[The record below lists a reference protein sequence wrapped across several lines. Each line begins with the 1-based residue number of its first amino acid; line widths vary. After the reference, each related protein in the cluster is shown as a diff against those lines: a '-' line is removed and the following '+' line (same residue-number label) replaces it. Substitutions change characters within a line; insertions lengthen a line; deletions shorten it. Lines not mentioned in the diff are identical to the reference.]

1 MFASRLVGLLAVSCL
16 LASVGPARAD
26 DKKKPDTQAPA
37 DNHSTGVKRVTI
49 QEKEIEL
56 SKALAEITKQTGNEV
71 VDRRQG
77 KDDVKIRLDL
87 KGVTFWQALDA
98 VAKAADANVAVFERD
113 MKVALTDGP
122 FQALPT
128 SYDGMF
134 RIRIKRIQI
143 AHNLETDG
151 RQALFTME
159 IAWEPRFQPLFIEGQ
174 ADDLYIEDDKGRTVE
189 LPEPNRGQASTSKR
203 NAVEV
208 IVRTNAPQRT
218 ANSLK
223 VLKGKLMVTGP
234 SEVLTFTW
242 DKLSK
247 IDKKADY
254 QKKTNKGVSVT
265 LRELRQEG
273 AAGDQVWTVGLFLEY
288 PPDGPKFESF
298 QSWIVNNEIHFVR
311 EKDGLKQQ
319 MPPNLGYETDDQS
332 DTKALIRYRFGDEP
346 DRKVF
351 LGKFGD
357 WSLVYKT
364 PGRVVEVP
372 VNFEFKGLALP

>member
-1 MFASRLVGLLAVSCL
+1 MLASRFFGLLVVVCAIAGL
-16 LASVGPARAD
+16 PARAD
-26 DKKKPDTQAPA
+26 EKQKANPAPA
-37 DNHSTGVKRVTI
+37 PANDAGTKKVTI
-49 QEKEIEL
+49 QEKEIPL
-56 SKALAEITKQTGNEV
+56 SKALAELQKQTGNV
-71 VDRRQG
+71 VEDRRQG
-77 KDDVKIRLDL
+77 KDDVKIRLDV

-98 VAKAADANVAVFERD
+98 IAKAADANVAVFERD
-113 MKVALTDGP
+113 MKIALTDGP
-122 FQALPT
+122 FLALPT

-134 RIRIKRIQI
+134 RIRVKRIQI
-143 AHNLETDG
+143 AHNLETDS

-159 IAWEPRFQPLFIEGQ
+159 IAWEPSFQPLFIEGQ
-174 ADDLYIEDDKGRTVE
+174 ADDLYIEDEKGRTVE
-189 LPEPNRGQASTSKR
+189 LPEPNRGQVSTSKR
-203 NAVEV
+203 NAIEV
-208 IVRTNAPQRT
+208 IVRTTAPQRN
-218 ANSLK
+218 AASLK
-223 VLKGKLMVTGP
+223 VLKGKLTVTGP
-234 SEVLTFTW
+234 SEVLTFSW
-242 DKLSK
+242 DKLAK

-311 EKDGLKQQ
+311 ERDGLKQQ

-364 PGRVVEVP
+364 PGKVLEVP
-372 VNFEFKGLALP
+372 VNFEFKGLSLP

>member
-1 MFASRLVGLLAVSCL
+1 MFASRLVGLFAVSFL
-16 LASVGPARAD
+16 LAGTPARTD
-26 DKKKPDTQAPA
+26 DKKKPDTPPAA
-37 DNHSTGVKRVTI
+37 DNHATVVKKVTI

-56 SKALAEITKQTGNEV
+56 SKALAEITKQTGNDV

-151 RQALFTME
+151 KQALFTME

-223 VLKGKLMVTGP
+223 LLKGKLMVTGP
-234 SEVLTFTW
+234 SEVLSFTW
-242 DKLSK
+242 DKLAK

-351 LGKFGD
+351 LGKFAD

-372 VNFEFKGLALP
+372 VNFEFKGLSLP